1 MIDIE
6 SEVFDGAVKLLKEK
20 YPNIAVYSETV
31 LAPSEFP
38 CVCIEEADNFS
49 YLRSRDSKTNEN
61 HAEVMYEVNVYSNKV
76 KGKKSESKE
85 IFSIVDGYL
94 NDLGFTRTAKNPIKL
109 DDATK
114 YRLFGRYVAVVSQ
127 NKEIFRR

>member
-6 SEVFDGAVKLLKEK
+6 SEVFDGAAKLLREK
-20 YPNIAVYSETV
+20 FPQITVYGETV

-38 CVCIEEADNFS
+38 CACIDEADNFS

-61 HAEVMYEVNVYSNKV
+61 HAEVMYEINVYSNKTS
-76 KGKKSESKE
+76 KKKSECKE
-85 IFSIVDGYL
+85 IFATLDEYF
-94 NDLGFTRTAKNPIKL
+94 NDLGFTRTAKNPINL